1 MSEGETLMDAEAE
14 SDRLRVGF
22 GVPEPLKLRVEAK
35 EDEGV
40 SDKLIVLEKL
50 REDVEDGEPE

>member
-1 MSEGETLMDAEAE
+1 MDAEAE